1 MKWLLKLVDRV
12 RPAFSDGGRLR
23 AFRPLFDGV
32 EFFLFSP
39 GERATS
45 APHIRDPIDL
55 KRYMTPAIFGVVP
68 CALAAVYF
76 FGLRMLAMIVV
87 SYAAGLAAEAL
98 FAVVRKEDIN
108 EGFFVTG
115 IMFPLVL
122 PPGLPL
128 WAVAVGVIF
137 GVVIGKELFGGTGR
151 NLFNPALVGR
161 CFLALSYA
169 KIMAGSYLVPGAVPW
184 GNFATRGIWEG
195 LTSCYVSAGTVDAV
209 SSATPLAAAKAGTL
223 EPALNLLWGNVSGS
237 VGETSA
243 VAILAGG
250 LFLLLTR
257 VGNWRTV
264 AGVLG
269 GFAGLGALLNR
280 LAPGAFPVA
289 FGWHMLAGGLLFGAF
304 FMATDPV
311 TSPVTNS
318 GKWMYGIIIG
328 AVTLLIRNLTGY
340 VEGVMFAIL
349 LGNIVAPVLDE
360 IVVRLRLRRLAHD
373 FAPAVLRSTPSPVA
387 SAKKDPNES

>member
-1 MKWLLKLVDRV
+1 MKWLLNLIDRA
-12 RPAFSDGGRLR
+12 RPAFGEGGRLR
-23 AFRPLFDGV
+23 ALKPFFEGV

-39 GERATS
+39 GERVAT
-45 APHIRDPIDL
+45 APYVRDPIDL
-55 KRYMTPAIFGVVP
+55 KRYMAPAIFGVLP
-68 CALAAVYF
+68 CAFAAVYC
-76 FGLRMLAMIVV
+76 FGLRMLAMIIV
-87 SYAAGLAAEAL
+87 SYAAGLLVEVI

-115 IMFPLVL
+115 IMFPLIL

-128 WAVAVGVIF
+128 WAVAVGVMF
-137 GVVIGKELFGGTGR
+137 GVIVGKELFGGTGR

-169 KIMAGSYLVPGAVPW
+169 KTIAGSYLVPATGGW
-184 GNFATRGIWEG
+184 GNLGR
-195 LTSCYVSAGTVDAV
+195 YVTVATVDAV
-209 SSATPLAAAKAGTL
+209 SSATPLSAAKAGTL
-223 EPALNLLWGNVSGS
+223 AAPVDLLWGNVSGS
-237 VGETSA
+237 AGETSA
-243 VAILAGG
+243 VAIIVGG

-269 GFAGLGALLNR
+269 SFAALGALLNEV
-280 LAPGAFPVA
+280 APTAFAVP

-311 TSPVTNS
+311 TSPVTNA
-318 GKWMYGIIIG
+318 GKWVYGIIIG
-328 AVTLLIRNLTGY
+328 SVALLIRHLTGY

-360 IVVRLRLRRLAHD
+360 VVIRLRLRRLAY
-373 FAPAVLRSTPSPVA
+373 
-387 SAKKDPNES
+387 EG

>member
-1 MKWLLKLVDRV
+1 MKWLLRILDRA
-12 RPAFSDGGRLR
+12 RPAFKDGGRLR
-23 AFRPLFDGV
+23 VFSPFFEGI

-39 GERATS
+39 GARATT
-45 APHIRDPIDL
+45 APHVRDPLDL
-55 KRYMTPAIFGVVP
+55 KRYMAPAMFGVVP
-68 CALAAVYF
+68 CALAAIYLY
-76 FGLRMLAMIVV
+76 GLRMIPMIVV
-87 SYAAGLAAEAL
+87 SYAAGLAAEVL
-98 FAVVRKEDIN
+98 FAMVRKEDIN

-128 WAVAVGVIF
+128 WAVAVGVVF
-137 GVVIGKELFGGTGR
+137 GVIVGKELFGGTGR

-169 KIMAGSYLVPGAVPW
+169 KTMAGSYLVPGAVPW
-184 GNFATRGIWEG
+184 GNFIKHGFWNG
-195 LTSCYVSAGTVDAV
+195 LTSCYVSTSTVDAV
-209 SSATPLAAAKAGTL
+209 SKATPLGAAKAGEFAEITD
-223 EPALNLLWGNVSGS
+223 LLWGNVAGS
-237 VGETSA
+237 AGETSA
-243 VAILAGG
+243 VAILVGG
-250 LFLLLTR
+250 GVLLLTR

-269 GFAGLGALLNR
+269 SFAGLGAILNR
-280 LAPGAFPVA
+280 LAPGAFPVS

-311 TSPVTNS
+311 TSPATNA
-318 GKWMYGIIIG
+318 GKWMYGIVIG

-360 IVVRLRLRRLAHD
+360 IVIRLRLRRLAH
-373 FAPAVLRSTPSPVA
+373 
-387 SAKKDPNES
+387 EG

>member
-1 MKWLLKLVDRV
+1 M
-12 RPAFSDGGRLR
+12 
-23 AFRPLFDGV
+23 
-32 EFFLFSP
+32 
-39 GERATS
+39 
-45 APHIRDPIDL
+45 
-55 KRYMTPAIFGVVP
+55 
-68 CALAAVYF
+68 AAVYF
-76 FGLRMLAMIVV
+76 FGLRMLAMIIV
-87 SYAAGLAAEAL
+87 SYVAGLGVEVI
-98 FAVVRKEDIN
+98 FAMVRKEDIN

-169 KIMAGSYLVPGAVPW
+169 KVMAGSYLVPGAVPW
-184 GNFATRGIWEG
+184 GNFIRHGLWDG
-195 LTSCYVSAGTVDAV
+195 LTSCYVSASTVDAV
-209 SSATPLAAAKAGTL
+209 TSATPLGAAKGGAF
-223 EPALNLLWGNVSGS
+223 EPVLNLLWGNVSGS
-237 VGETSA
+237 AGETSA
-243 VAILAGG
+243 VAILIGG
-250 LFLLLTR
+250 GFLLLTR

-269 GFAGLGALLNR
+269 SFAGLGAALQHFR
-280 LAPGAFPVA
+280 PGTFAP

-311 TSPVTNS
+311 TSPVTNG
-318 GKWMYGIIIG
+318 GKWMYGIVIG
-328 AVTLLIRNLTGY
+328 TVALLIRNLTGY

-349 LGNIVAPVLDE
+349 LGNIVAPILDE
-360 IVVRLRLRRLAHD
+360 MVIRLRLRRLAHY
-373 FAPAVLRSTPSPVA
+373 FAPTELRSAPSSVA
-387 SAKKDPNES
+387 SAKEDAHEG